1 MTDIERGRTGGTDT
15 CSATVRV
22 GENIGKVMPRQARE
36 SSGTGIY
43 HVMMRGIN
51 HQTISFMLTV

>member
-1 MTDIERGRTGGTDT
+1 MFRNNR
-15 CSATVRV
+15 SWL
-22 GENIGKVMPRQARE
+22 NIGNIMPRQARE

-43 HVMMRGIN
+43 HVMMRGFN